1 MSPTLFRHKS
11 YRFFFF
17 SREEERMHIHV
28 ASPDGEAKFWLEPDV
43 SLAENWELSRKE
55 IKQLQ
60 KFIEERKD
68 EIIRDW
74 RIHFQQR

>member
-1 MSPTLFRHKS
+1 
-11 YRFFFF
+11 
-17 SREEERMHIHV
+17 MHVHV

-60 KFIEERKD
+60 KLIEERKD